1 MNAIVDFF
9 KSQPQDCTSVSS
21 GKNYRIAK
29 SDIKN
34 LMNLFSKDFYKPS
47 IIRLLPSKKKGQIWT
62 VKKEYIDFQG
72 NLQVTQHPPMV
83 LICSQTEDK
92 EGEQVLRVQP
102 ISPFI
107 EMAGKDDI
115 ICERQNIT
123 GFPFLVETWNEQPV
137 MAEILEHYIGSCD
150 FDDFIELGAQDSSI
164 EDIESFR
171 RIEIDNAKFLNHSL
185 LVYLNELERSE
196 HFVFSADLFFN
207 GSKKSVHVAKGQ
219 PDFSLLLQHESYSMA
234 AKSGNSS
241 EEENLID
248 FDEPNLPFKIQIRH
262 NNDGYVLTLHTSES
276 VKLSLDS
283 TDQSFKAYCV
293 ENRVIFSELPSGLY
307 RIEGNSLDDIITIRL
322 K

>member
-1 MNAIVDFF
+1 MNAIVDFL
-9 KSQPQDCTSVSS
+9 KSQPQDSTSVSF
-21 GKNYRIAK
+21 GKNYRITK
-29 SDIKN
+29 SDINN
-34 LMNLFSKDFYKPS
+34 LMRYFSKDFYKPS

-62 VKKEYIDFQG
+62 VKKEYIDYQG
-72 NLQVTQHPPMV
+72 NMQITQHPPMV
-83 LICSQTEDK
+83 LICSQPEVMQ
-92 EGEQVLRVQP
+92 GEQVLRVQP

-107 EMAGKDDI
+107 EMAGKDDL
-115 ICERQNIT
+115 ICERQNIV
-123 GFPFLVETWNEQPV
+123 GFPFLVETWNEQPL
-137 MAEILEHYIGSCD
+137 MAEILEHYIGNCD
-150 FDDFIELGAQDSSI
+150 VDDFIELGTQDSSN
-164 EDIESFR
+164 EDIENFR

-219 PDFSLLLQHESYSMA
+219 PDFSLLMQHESYSIA

-241 EEENLID
+241 DDESIID
-248 FDEPNLPFKIQIRH
+248 FDEPNLPFKIQVRH

-283 TDQSFKAYCV
+283 TDQSYKAYCV
-293 ENRVIFSELPSGLY
+293 KNRIIFSELPSGLY